1 MNKPLLDFVAEIIDK
16 ASSAG
21 IVLIDEKEINYGIQL
36 KFEKNAD
43 QIPVNVYYSKK
54 KGISTVVG
62 GSKKNPLRNVLLQ
75 ILQKK
80 PDISQQDHNWKI
92 WAGTDESGKGD
103 FFGAL
108 VVCGFIVNDSEL
120 DKLAKLG
127 VKDCKLLSDKDTV
140 KIAKDLYKNYKKN
153 IEVIILN
160 PAKYNELYAKFREGN
175 KKLNELLAW
184 MHSRVILNLNDKH
197 NFEGAVVD
205 KFASDRVLISSLKEM
220 KKIKLIHK
228 VKAEEDIAVAAA
240 SIIAR
245 YHYLESMKMLSQ
257 KYGIELPKGAS
268 RKVINAANEF
278 AEKYTKIKLNEVAKI
293 HFKTMEKIN

>member
-1 MNKPLLDFVAEIIDK
+1 MNKLLLDFIAEIIEN
-16 ASSAG
+16 ATSAG
-21 IVLIDEKEINYGIQL
+21 LVLSEEKEINYGVQL
-36 KFEKNAD
+36 KFEKNAE

-62 GSKKNPLRNVLLQ
+62 GSQKNPLRKIILQ
-75 ILQKK
+75 ILKKK
-80 PDISQQDHNWKI
+80 PEKIQRDHNWKI

-108 VVCGFIVNDSEL
+108 VVCGFIVNDTEV
-120 DKLAKLG
+120 DKLAELG
-127 VKDCKLLSDKDTV
+127 VKDCKLHNDKDTV
-140 KIAKDLYKNYKKN
+140 KIAKNLYKGYKNN

-160 PAKYNELYAKFREGN
+160 PSKYNELYTKFRQGN

-184 MHSRVILNLNDKH
+184 MHSRVILNLNAKH

-205 KFASDRVLISSLKEM
+205 KFASDRVLVGSLKDMENVT
-220 KKIKLIHK
+220 LIHK
-228 VKAEEDIAVAAA
+228 IKAEEDIAVAAA

-245 YHYLESMKMLSQ
+245 YHYLESMKILSQ
-257 KYGIELPKGAS
+257 KYEIEFPKGAS
-268 RKVINAANEF
+268 QKVIETANEF
-278 AEKYTKIKLNEVAKI
+278 ADKFSKDRLSEVAKV